1 MKFLAL
7 GLAMLA
13 LSAGTASAQTSWT
26 FDRVLEASLASH
38 PAILSKH
45 SEQAAALADK
55 DAAEWARFP
64 TPTLEA
70 SSRSLSS
77 RSASSR
83 SDPDASTSVLRVDQP
98 LWTGGR
104 ITAGIEAADSRL
116 EAAGASLDETRLD
129 IFLRVTAA
137 YAEASRQKE
146 REQYAKTGVAEHEK
160 LLDMIRRRVAHDVSS
175 QTDQRLAESRLYQA
189 STDLSLSSQAL
200 VSAFAQLSELAGTM
214 VSDVSSERRQDPGA
228 PASLIDAVESA
239 LAVSPALRRLR
250 HEEAAAVADIDSRR
264 SAYMPQVVL
273 RFEHSAGGGA
283 ADNRAS
289 VVLQMQPG
297 AGLSAGAGVEAAIA
311 RREAI
316 RQAREAA
323 EREVRERVTRDW
335 NEWQAARSRL
345 EASRQFS
352 EISSEVFESY
362 RRQYVIG
369 RKTWIDVLNAVRETT
384 QAGFTLADARAQT
397 FAANLRLQAQTG
409 AWKIQ

>member
-1 MKFLAL
+1 MKLLAL
-7 GLAMLA
+7 GFAALAV
-13 LSAGTASAQTSWT
+13 SAGTVNAQTAWP
-26 FDRVLEASLASH
+26 FDRVLEASLAGH
-38 PAILSKH
+38 PAILSKR

-64 TPTLEA
+64 TPSLEA

-83 SDPDASTSVLRVDQP
+83 SELDASTGLLRVDQP

-116 EAAGASLDETRLD
+116 EAAAAALDETRLD

-137 YAEASRQKE
+137 YAEAARQKE
-146 REQYAKTGVAEHEK
+146 REQSARTGVAEHEK
-160 LLDMIRRRVAHDVSS
+160 LLDMIRRRVAQDVSS

-189 STDLSLSSQAL
+189 NTDLSLSSQAL
-200 VSAFAQLSELAGTM
+200 MSAFAQLSELAGA
-214 VSDVSSERRQDPGA
+214 VVGDVSSERLLDPGA
-228 PASLIDAVESA
+228 PASLTDAVASA
-239 LAVSPALRRLR
+239 LAVSPALQRLR
-250 HEEAAAVADIDSRR
+250 HEEAAALADIDSRR

-273 RFEHSAGGGA
+273 RLEHSTGGVA
-283 ADNRAS
+283 NDNRAS
-289 VVLQMQPG
+289 IVLQMQPG
-297 AGLSAGAGVEAAIA
+297 AGLSAGAGVQAAIA

-316 RQAREAA
+316 RLAREAA

-335 NEWQAARSRL
+335 NEWLAARSRL

-352 EISSEVFESY
+352 EISNEVSESY

-384 QAGFTLADARAQT
+384 QARFTLADARAQT